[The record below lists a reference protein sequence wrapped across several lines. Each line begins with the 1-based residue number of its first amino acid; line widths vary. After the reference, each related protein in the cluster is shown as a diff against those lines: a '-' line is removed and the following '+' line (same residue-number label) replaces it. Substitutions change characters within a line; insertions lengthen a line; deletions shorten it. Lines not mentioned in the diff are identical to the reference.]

1 MSSKTDKAL
10 EVISDAD
17 ELQKYAQAQYQTI
30 LAQSKK
36 ITELERA
43 KTTLEEKVM
52 ELEKN
57 QTINAAMNI
66 GGAKDMS
73 DEETI
78 CVVQLALLRNKSMNG
93 ELTAEECKKT
103 ETYVK
108 TLNIIRGKQPT
119 EAKKTVEKMDTAALL
134 QAVDDALEQ

>member
-43 KTTLEEKVM
+43 KTALEEKVM

-78 CVVQLALLRNKSMNG
+78 CVVQLALLRNIS
-93 ELTAEECKKT
+93 
-103 ETYVK
+103 
-108 TLNIIRGKQPT
+108 
-119 EAKKTVEKMDTAALL
+119 
-134 QAVDDALEQ
+134 